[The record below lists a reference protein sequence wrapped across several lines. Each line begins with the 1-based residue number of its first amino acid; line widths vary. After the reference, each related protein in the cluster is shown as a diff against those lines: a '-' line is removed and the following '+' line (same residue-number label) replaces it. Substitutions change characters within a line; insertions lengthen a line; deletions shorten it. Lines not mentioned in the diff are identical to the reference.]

1 MRRFIAIILMLIYA
15 NVGFATA
22 INFHFCK
29 GHLSKVSLLNIKF
42 HSSCCCKTN
51 SMADDCCKDKIL
63 ISKSDNHQSQISP
76 SLPEA
81 GFKILFI
88 PTIIP
93 QNEPQYN
100 LQNLQKLFFYTK
112 LRSPQIDDIFIAV
125 CNLRI

>member
-1 MRRFIAIILMLIYA
+1 MRRFIAILLLLIYV
-15 NVGFATA
+15 NVGFAAA

-29 GHLSKVSLLNIKF
+29 GHLSKVSLLNVKF

-51 SMADDCCKDKIL
+51 SMADECCKDKIL
-63 ISKSDNHQSQISP
+63 ISKSDNHQSQTFP

-88 PTIIP
+88 PAIIA

-100 LQNLQKLFFYTK
+100 LQNLQKLIFYTK
-112 LRSPQIDDIFIAV
+112 PRRRQIDDIFIAV

>member
-1 MRRFIAIILMLIYA
+1 MRKFIAIILMLVYA

-29 GHLSKVSLLNIKF
+29 GHLSKVSLVNVKF

-63 ISKSDNHQSQISP
+63 ISKSDNHQSQICSF
-76 SLPEA
+76 LPEA

-88 PTIIP
+88 PAIIS

-100 LQNLQKLFFYTK
+100 LQDLPKLFFYTK
-112 LRSPQIDDIFIAV
+112 LRSPLIDDIFIAV
-125 CNLRI
+125 RNLRI